1 MRNSLLGTYILFKNV
16 QFLLILNTECFRR
29 KTSNTLEMNFKIMKY
44 ICAQHEVNQ
53 KYFLRN
59 KYFENCEKISMNEF
73 FFSHPVRSK
82 GSKGSSVQVTKMSG
96 KTFH

>member
-1 MRNSLLGTYILFKNV
+1 MKDMRNSLLGTYILFKNV

-29 KTSNTLEMNFKIMKY
+29 KTSNTLEMNFKNLKC

-59 KYFENCEKISMNEF
+59 KCFENCEKISMNEF
-73 FFSHPVRSK
+73 FQRL
-82 GSKGSSVQVTKMSG
+82 
-96 KTFH
+96 

>member
-29 KTSNTLEMNFKIMKY
+29 KTSNTLEMNFKILKY

-59 KYFENCEKISMNEF
+59 KCFENYEKISMNEF
-73 FFSHPVRSK
+73 FFSHLVRSK
-82 GSKGSSVQVTKMSG
+82 GSKGSSVQVPKMPG
-96 KTFH
+96 KAFH

>member
-1 MRNSLLGTYILFKNV
+1 MRNTLLGTYILFKNV
-16 QFLLILNTECFRR
+16 QLLLILNTECFRR
-29 KTSNTLEMNFKIMKY
+29 KTSTTLEMNFKNLKC

-59 KYFENCEKISMNEF
+59 KCFENCEKISMNEF
-73 FFSHPVRSK
+73 FFSHLVRSK
-82 GSKGSSVQVTKMSG
+82 GSKGSSVQVPKISG